1 VLRGG
6 IALDCDKPTLDEVTG
21 VALGQADE
29 TPTVSAEVEGEPR
42 AVLSTPA
49 QLPQWRMDLQ
59 EARPAPPAPHS
70 PVALP
75 VTLPVALPVTLIPAP
90 ALREPV
96 RFVEVVAPPE
106 PVVLRAV
113 EPGPEPVFERPIT
126 AAPRLVVPVDQRT
139 QVAVVPSASAGGW
152 LRRGVQTSVR
162 VLRWGIIFGF
172 VWLISMVGLIATLR
186 YVDPPGSALM
196 AMQRIGGQEI
206 EHTWVPLEQVSNS
219 VRRAV
224 MVAEDGKFCSHRGF
238 DFGEIRAAMR
248 AGDGFGRGASTITQ
262 QVAKNMFLWPG
273 KSYVR
278 KALEVPLT
286 VAIEALWSKP
296 RILEVYLNIAEWGPG
311 IFGIEAAAQSYFGRA
326 AAQVSEKQA
335 ALLAVALPNP
345 IKRDVSDPSSAVQ
358 RRAGTIQARMRVTGG
373 LGCGLE

>member
-1 VLRGG
+1 LQS
-6 IALDCDKPTLDEVTG
+6 DKPTRDEVTG
-21 VALGQADE
+21 EAVVQAENASTVATMD
-29 TPTVSAEVEGEPR
+29 EPR
-42 AVLSTPA
+42 ALPSTPA
-49 QLPQWRMDLQ
+49 QLPQWRHTLRHVRHVPS
-59 EARPAPPAPHS
+59 APVVPAS
-70 PVALP
+70 
-75 VTLPVALPVTLIPAP
+75 LPVTLIPAP
-90 ALREPV
+90 V
-96 RFVEVVAPPE
+96 RVADVIVPPE
-106 PVVLRAV
+106 PVVVQAV
-113 EPGPEPVFERPIT
+113 ESVPEPVIERSVTVP
-126 AAPRLVVPVDQRT
+126 PRLVIPVDQRT
-139 QVAVVPSASAGGW
+139 PGVAVERSVPPRSW
-152 LRRGVQTSVR
+152 LGAVWQTSVR
-162 VLRWGIIFGF
+162 VVRWVVVAGF
-172 VWLISMVGLIATLR
+172 VWLIAMVGLIAAFR

-206 EHTWVPLEQVSNS
+206 EHTWVPLEQVSDS

-286 VAIEALWSKP
+286 VAIEAMWSKP

-311 IFGIEAAAQSYFGRA
+311 IFGIEAAAQSYFGRPA
-326 AAQVSEKQA
+326 TEVSEKQA

-345 IKRDVSDPSSAVQ
+345 IKRDVSDPSTAVL

-373 LGCGLE
+373 LGCGLSRVSN

>member
-1 VLRGG
+1 LQS
-6 IALDCDKPTLDEVTG
+6 DKPTRDEATGQGAAPNEAAPRVT
-21 VALGQADE
+21 
-29 TPTVSAEVEGEPR
+29 TEVEPR
-42 AVLSTPA
+42 ALLSSPA
-49 QLPQWRMDLQ
+49 QLPQWRLNLDQIQLVQ
-59 EARPAPPAPHS
+59 PAS
-70 PVALP
+70 S
-75 VTLPVALPVTLIPAP
+75 I
-90 ALREPV
+90 REPV
-96 RFVEVVAPPE
+96 VVAEPVAPVEPQAVPMVEPAPE
-106 PVVLRAV
+106 PVV
-113 EPGPEPVFERPIT
+113 ERPVT
-126 AAPRLVVPVDQRT
+126 VAPRLVVPLDQLT
-139 QVAVVPSASAGGW
+139 QGAAVEQSVQPMSW
-152 LRRGVQTSVR
+152 LATVWQTSVR
-162 VLRWGIIFGF
+162 VVRWAIILGF
-172 VWLISMVGLIATLR
+172 IWLIAMVGLIAALR

-196 AMQRIGGQEI
+196 AMQRLGGQEI
-206 EHTWVPLEQVSNS
+206 EHTWVPLEQVSDS

-224 MVAEDGKFCSHRGF
+224 MVAEDGKFCRHKGF

-286 VAIEALWSKP
+286 VAIEAMWSKP

-345 IKRDVSDPSSAVQ
+345 IKRDVSDPSSAVL

-373 LGCGLE
+373 LGCGLSSVAQLTFGTRPLLVSKPNVR